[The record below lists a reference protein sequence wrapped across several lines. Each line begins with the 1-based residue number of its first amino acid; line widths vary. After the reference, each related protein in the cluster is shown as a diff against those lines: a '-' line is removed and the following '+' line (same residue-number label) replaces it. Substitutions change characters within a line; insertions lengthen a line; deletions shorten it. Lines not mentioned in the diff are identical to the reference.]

1 MWEWIIGALLGFLGE
16 LLRSL
21 YADYTASQSNE
32 EIGQLKEQKANLEKQ
47 LIISKQAQSI
57 RDKVNAE
64 TDLNALIDGL

>member
-21 YADYTASQSNE
+21 YADYTASQSIKEN
-32 EIGQLKEQKANLEKQ
+32 GQLKEQKANLEKQ
-47 LIISKQAQSI
+47 LIISKQAQAI

>member
-47 LIISKQAQSI
+47 LIISEQAQAI
-57 RDKVNAE
+57 RDRVNAE

>member
-47 LIISKQAQSI
+47 LIISKQAQAI

-64 TDLNALIDGL
+64 TDLNVLIDGL

>member
-47 LIISKQAQSI
+47 LIISKQAQAI